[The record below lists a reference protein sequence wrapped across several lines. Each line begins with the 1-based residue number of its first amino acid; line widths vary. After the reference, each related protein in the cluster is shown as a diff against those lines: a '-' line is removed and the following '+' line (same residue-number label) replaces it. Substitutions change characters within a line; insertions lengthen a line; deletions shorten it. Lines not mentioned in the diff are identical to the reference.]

1 MLLSSNGFPE
11 EISITKVTH
20 DIFQIDGPLHS
31 YE

>member
-1 MLLSSNGFPE
+1 MLLQSNGFPK
-11 EISITKVTH
+11 EINITKVTR